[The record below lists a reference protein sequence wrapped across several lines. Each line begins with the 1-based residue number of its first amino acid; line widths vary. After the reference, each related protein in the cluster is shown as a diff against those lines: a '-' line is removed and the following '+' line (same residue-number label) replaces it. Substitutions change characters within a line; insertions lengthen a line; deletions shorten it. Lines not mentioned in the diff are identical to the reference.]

1 MKKYITPEISMEK
14 IEYEFP
20 NTSFVHSKKE
30 DSKSDNDWGN
40 LPIEEL
46 DESIVIS

>member
-1 MKKYITPEISMEK
+1 MKKYVAPEISMEE
-14 IEYEFP
+14 IEHEFP
-20 NTSFVHSKKE
+20 NNSFTYSKKE
-30 DSKSDNDWGN
+30 DSKSNDNWGD

>member
-1 MKKYITPEISMEK
+1 MKKYVTPEISMEE

-20 NTSFVHSKKE
+20 NTSFVRSKKE
-30 DSKSDNDWGN
+30 DDKSDNDWGN